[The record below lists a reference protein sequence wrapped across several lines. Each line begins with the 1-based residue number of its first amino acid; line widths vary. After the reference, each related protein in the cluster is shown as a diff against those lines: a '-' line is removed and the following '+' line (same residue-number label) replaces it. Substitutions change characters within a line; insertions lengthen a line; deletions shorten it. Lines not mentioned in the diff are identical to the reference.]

1 MPTFPRG
8 FANHCVHV
16 HNAKVLE
23 KIARETGGDV
33 AEERKVLHAPT
44 PADSLALRGI
54 PAIGRSVA
62 GVITGTQPEQ
72 RCVVRLSAYDRLRL
86 RLTLG

>member
-1 MPTFPRG
+1 MPTFPKG
-8 FANHCVHV
+8 FANHLVHV
-16 HNAKVLE
+16 ENAKLLE
-23 KIARETGGDV
+23 RIARETGGDV
-33 AEERKVLHAPT
+33 AAERKVLHAPT
-44 PADSLALRGI
+44 PSDSLTLRGI

-86 RLTLG
+86 RLSE